1 MLPIQSLPLGHDISN
16 EESVMPKRTSPG
28 TKRKKHSRILEQ
40 INHSAAGIDAGA
52 EWHFVAV
59 PEERATPSVRKFATT
74 TGGLYALADWL
85 AAAGI
90 DTVAVEATGVYCMP
104 LLDVLDGR
112 GLAVVLAKPASLKSV
127 NDRRKTDMLDCQWIQ
142 MRHGFG
148 LLRRSLRP
156 TQMVAAFRT
165 HSRQLRMLIEQASTA
180 IEHMKKA
187 LTSMNIRVELAV
199 SDITG
204 RTGMHIIRAIVAGE
218 RDPMVLAGMRDERC
232 AKSEQ
237 AIAEALLGKYSDE
250 QLFALDQGLRTWDHY
265 QLLIAECSQ
274 RLAEQSNAFEKK
286 ADRKNLPKARQPERE
301 RKNGLPLDSRAI
313 YYEILGQDLTQI
325 DSIGT
330 STTCAFIAEVGTN
343 VDAFPSVKH
352 FTSFLRLSPGSNIS
366 GGKNKSGKNRR
377 TTNRLATALR
387 LAAQTLTR
395 SQSALGAFYR
405 RKRAQLGAEK
415 AITAAAHKL
424 ARMIYFTLKEQRPYL
439 DPGPDHYLQRHRERI
454 IRSMEKRAQQLGYQ
468 LVRAA

>member
-1 MLPIQSLPLGHDISN
+1 
-16 EESVMPKRTSPG
+16 MPKRTSPG

-142 MRHGFG
+142 MLHGFG
-148 LLRRSLRP
+148 LLRASLRP

-165 HSRQLRMLIEQASTA
+165 YSRQRRMLIEQASTA

-218 RDPMVLAGMRDERC
+218 RET
-232 AKSEQ
+232 SNS
-237 AIAEALLGKYSDE
+237 LLSTKVSAHGITISCSSPSARSGWQNKAMP
-250 QLFALDQGLRTWDHY
+250 LKKKRT
-265 QLLIAECSQ
+265 
-274 RLAEQSNAFEKK
+274 EK
-286 ADRKNLPKARQPERE
+286 
-301 RKNGLPLDSRAI
+301 
-313 YYEILGQDLTQI
+313 
-325 DSIGT
+325 
-330 STTCAFIAEVGTN
+330 TCPRPVS
-343 VDAFPSVKH
+343 PSVNEKTVCRSIRAP
-352 FTSFLRLSPGSNIS
+352 FTTKSSARIS
-366 GGKNKSGKNRR
+366 RR
-377 TTNRLATALR
+377 S
-387 LAAQTLTR
+387 TR
-395 SQSALGAFYR
+395 SVPQRPAPSSRRSAPTSMPSLRSSTSLHSYVYR
-405 RKRAQLGAEK
+405 RDRTSAA
-415 AITAAAHKL
+415 ARTSPARTAAPQTAWPPP
-424 ARMIYFTLKEQRPYL
+424 FVSRPK
-439 DPGPDHYLQRHRERI
+439 H
-454 IRSMEKRAQQLGYQ
+454 
-468 LVRAA
+468 